1 MENIIRS
8 QSYVYHLKK
17 QYQKPEIVQELLL
30 ETKAGTPI
38 DTTPVPPPGENNN
51 FVPPGDFS
59 INTEP

>member
-8 QSYVYHLKK
+8 QSFVNHFKK
-17 QYQKPEIVQELLL
+17 QYVKPEIVQEILL

-38 DTTPVPPPGENNN
+38 EPTEVSGGSNESFTL
-51 FVPPGDFS
+51 PGDFT